1 MKAQVINKSILIF
14 NTAIKAE
21 DVKRAK
27 ALAPNVLTL
36 TLAGTDEPVFTVDV
50 GKEPSISK
58 HGMVVSENGVQPFL
72 VDYDLKDK
80 EKALKKYETLLIH
93 VNAIEKQVMQNV
105 DAINGLVSEIN
116 VEEIDMNVKTE
127 VVEPETETEVVEG

>member
-21 DVKRAK
+21 DVRRAK
-27 ALAPNVLTL
+27 ALAPSVLTL

-50 GKEPSISK
+50 GKEPSIGK
-58 HGMVVSENGVQPFL
+58 HGMVVSDNGAQPFL
-72 VDYDLKDK
+72 IDYDLKDK

-93 VNAIEKQVMQNV
+93 VNAVEKQIMQNV
-105 DAINGLVSEIN
+105 NAIDELVSEIN
-116 VEEIDMNVKTE
+116 IEEIDMNVKTE
-127 VVEPETETEVVEG
+127 VVEPEEEKVEA